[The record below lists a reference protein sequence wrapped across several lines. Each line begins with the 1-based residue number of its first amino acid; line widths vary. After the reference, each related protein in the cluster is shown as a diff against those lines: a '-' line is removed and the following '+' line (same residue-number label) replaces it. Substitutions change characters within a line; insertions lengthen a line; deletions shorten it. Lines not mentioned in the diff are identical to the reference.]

1 MRPRWIEDGFC
12 AIGVFMVI
20 ALSSTLVVSCS
31 STSIPDPALEGSH
44 SYMSAGPS
52 AVFWLRLDV
61 GQRVSGTSHEVL
73 GPGLT
78 NDRKVH
84 EYTDRIVGSL
94 SGDTLT
100 FTLVTSSHGDPWGGD
115 TSEPTISLRR
125 TVFKRVAG
133 DGFTEAT
140 NQQFHAAVAARMP
153 QWVQQ
158 QVHFAQQCQTRPTM
172 CGSG

>member
-1 MRPRWIEDGFC
+1 MDSGCRG
-12 AIGVFMVI
+12 IGVLMAI
-20 ALSSTLVVSCS
+20 MWSSALVASCG
-31 STSIPDPALEGSH
+31 STSLPDPALEGSH

-52 AVFWLRLDV
+52 AVFWLSLDV
-61 GQRVSGTSHEVL
+61 GQHVSGTSHEVL

-84 EYTDRIVGSL
+84 EYTDRVVGSL

-100 FTLVTSSHGDPWGGD
+100 FTLVANSQVDSWGGG
-115 TSEPTISLRR
+115 TSEATMSKRKI
-125 TVFKRVAG
+125 VFKGVAG
-133 DGFTEAT
+133 DVFTEAT
-140 NQQFHAAVAARMP
+140 NQQFHAAAAARMP

-158 QVHFAQQCQTRPTM
+158 QAHFAQQCQTRPTI